1 MGGRGTSGSEED
13 LSSLPPHPQG
23 SHLSLCQGQALRV
36 TLDAGAGVSP
46 NLFGPDPSG
55 PSQAAA
61 TTRGA
66 DGGRIQMRRGLPC
79 TDFSIPELPARTLSL
94 EVRGPPGLAS
104 ACPSHSSR
112 PCHPQP
118 TPPMNWLRFSG
129 NRTGTIPGAGKV
141 RAAKDQS
148 DRQDCGLSQWQKGS
162 GFDWIPHLLPVAFN
176 TQLQCYLL
184 QKPSLIASAERRAL
198 LSPLKKTVS
207 LKTLS
212 SACRGP

>member
-1 MGGRGTSGSEED
+1 MGGRGTSGSGSEED

-79 TDFSIPELPARTLSL
+79 TDFSIPELPARTLFL
-94 EVRGPPGLAS
+94 EDRGPPGLAS
-104 ACPSHSSR
+104 ACPSHSSG

-118 TPPMNWLRFSG
+118 TPPMNWLGFSG
-129 NRTGTIPGAGKV
+129 SRTGTTPGTGRV
-141 RAAKDQS
+141 RAAKDQ
-148 DRQDCGLSQWQKGS
+148 RTG
-162 GFDWIPHLLPVAFN
+162 
-176 TQLQCYLL
+176 
-184 QKPSLIASAERRAL
+184 
-198 LSPLKKTVS
+198 KTVDS
-207 LKTLS
+207 HSGERAVASTGFYTYCHTYCRWPSTPS
-212 SACRGP
+212 SGVTSSRSPP